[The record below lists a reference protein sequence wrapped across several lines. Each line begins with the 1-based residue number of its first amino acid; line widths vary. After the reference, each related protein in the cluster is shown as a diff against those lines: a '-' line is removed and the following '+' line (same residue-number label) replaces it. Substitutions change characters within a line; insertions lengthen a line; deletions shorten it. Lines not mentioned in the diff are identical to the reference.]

1 VGVTSFHEST
11 KPPRAAQREKFGDV
25 QTGRAFAILLDFDIG
40 LLEQLYPD
48 GQWQKAYADVC
59 LFLTARGFQWKHGGL
74 YIGNPIKIDA
84 VQCVLSVQKLAAKH
98 PWFRPSL
105 RDIRML
111 RIEEN
116 SDLMAALDPPRED

>member
-1 VGVTSFHEST
+1 MVASVHEST
-11 KPPRAAQREKFGDV
+11 TLPRVSQRGKFGDA

-48 GQWQKAYADVC
+48 GQWQKAYADVR
-59 LFLTARGFQWKHGGL
+59 LFLTARGFQWKQGGL
-74 YIGNPIKIDA
+74 YIGAPMKIDA
-84 VQCVLSVQKLAAKH
+84 VQCVLAVQKLAAKH

-105 RDIRML
+105 RDLRML

-116 SDLMAALDPPRED
+116 SDLTAALNTWNDG